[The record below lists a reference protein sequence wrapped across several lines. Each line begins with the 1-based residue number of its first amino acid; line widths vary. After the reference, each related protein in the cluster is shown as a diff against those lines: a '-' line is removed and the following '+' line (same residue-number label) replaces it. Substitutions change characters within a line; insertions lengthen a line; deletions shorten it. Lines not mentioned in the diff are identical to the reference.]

1 MPTGVFLSSTEWIG
15 ALRVLF
21 AVLRRIGYVIPL
33 LVGVITFTFILVT
46 LAPGDI
52 VTATIGD
59 YPASAEYL
67 AQRRAELGL
76 DQPVA
81 VQYVHYLLNVLQG
94 DLGYSFA
101 NREEI
106 LPLVVSHLG
115 ATMVLV
121 VAATLISVTIG
132 LPLGLWASTTRRR
145 AVDNVVNVST
155 LVAFSIPTF
164 WMGLMA
170 VLVLAI
176 NLALLPSNGMTT
188 IGFVG
193 TPLQQLGDLLSHL
206 ILPAA
211 VLAVPETA
219 LMIRMT
225 RASANQ
231 VLDSGFV
238 LTAVSKGLS
247 RRQIVRRHVVRNSLL
262 PVATV
267 MGYTFGTMVGG
278 SVLVEKIFGWP
289 GMGSL
294 LYDSVQRRDTSVVLG
309 VIVVVAVVTLV
320 VNVVT
325 DIVYGIIDP
334 KVREAT
340 AL

>member
-1 MPTGVFLSSTEWIG
+1 M
-15 ALRVLF
+15 
-21 AVLRRIGYVIPL
+21 RRIGYVIPL
-33 LVGVITFTFILVT
+33 LIGVITFTFVLVS

-59 YPASAEYL
+59 YPASEEYL
-67 AQRRAELGL
+67 AERRAELGL
-76 DQPVA
+76 DQPLI
-81 VQYVHYLLNVLQG
+81 VQYVNYVLSALQG

-101 NREEI
+101 NRQEV
-106 LPLVVSHLG
+106 LPLVVNHLG
-115 ATMVLV
+115 ATMILV
-121 VAATLISVTIG
+121 VAATVLSITIG
-132 LPLGLWASTTRRR
+132 LPLGLWAATTRRR
-145 AVDNVVNVST
+145 AVDNALNLST
-155 LVAFSIPTF
+155 LVAFSIPAF
-164 WMGLMA
+164 WLALMA
-170 VLVLAI
+170 VLVFAI
-176 NLALLPSNGMTT
+176 NLALLPAHGMTT

-193 TPLQQLGDLLSHL
+193 TPIQRFGDLLSHL

-225 RASANQ
+225 RASANE
-231 VLDSGFV
+231 VLNSGYV
-238 LTAVSKGLS
+238 LTAVSKGLA
-247 RRQIVRRHVVRNSLL
+247 RGRIIRRHVVRNSLL

-309 VIVVVAVVTLV
+309 VVVVVAVVTLV

-325 DIVYGIIDP
+325 DVVYGVIDP